1 VREAYSLYV
10 ERAIE
15 DANEADGPLSA
26 ACCGG
31 ILDLAMTKDAAE
43 KIEALREA
51 IHRHNYLY
59 YVEDRPEISDAEY
72 DRLLRELRAL
82 ETAHPELI
90 TSDSPTQ
97 GVGGQVGP
105 AFAPVE
111 HKGPMLSLDNALSA
125 DDLREFEARLRR
137 VLPSADFTYVC
148 EPKIDGLGVAL
159 LYTRGRFARGAT
171 RGDGRVGEDITRN
184 LGTIKVI
191 PGALTGELQRTRS
204 LEVRG
209 EVFMPR
215 EAFAKLNA
223 SLEEAGQPTFANP
236 RNAAAGAVRQKDPA
250 ITASRPLDILLYH
263 VSHREPGEFASQWE
277 ALEALKA
284 AGFPVNPRSKRCRD
298 IAAVIAYCERLEAER
313 DALEYD
319 ADGIVV
325 KVDSLEQ
332 QRRLGATAHHPRWAI
347 AFKFAARQATTR
359 VLDIVINV
367 GKTGA
372 LTPTASLEPVELAG
386 VTVSNVSLHNED
398 EVARKD
404 VRIGDTVLIER
415 AGDVIPYLVQVVT
428 SRRLRGA
435 RPFHMPRTCPACG
448 APAER
453 PEGEAIWRCTNVACP
468 AQLKERLF
476 HWGGRRAMD
485 IEHLGEIVINQLVD
499 REMVRDF
506 GDLYELDIEQLAG
519 LERMAEK
526 SATNLAEAIQASKGR
541 GLSRVL
547 NGLGIRMVGERAAQ
561 LLAAR
566 FGSMERLEK
575 ATEDEINEIPGIGP
589 KIAESV
595 RHFFQDERN
604 RKIVRHLRE
613 VGLDLSEKGVS
624 DKPGP
629 LTGKTLVL
637 TGGLRGMTRDE
648 AKDTI
653 LRLGGRVTGTVSRKT
668 DYIVVGEDPGS
679 KADDAARLGVT
690 VLDEAQFLSLIG
702 RSQ

>member
-1 VREAYSLYV
+1 MK
-10 ERAIE
+10 
-15 DANEADGPLSA
+15 P
-26 ACCGG
+26 
-31 ILDLAMTKDAAE
+31 AMNKDAAE
-43 KIEALREA
+43 RIEALREA

-59 YVEDRPEISDAEY
+59 YVEDRPEISDADY

-82 ETAHPELI
+82 EEEHPELI
-90 TSDSPTQ
+90 TPDSPTQ
-97 GVGGQVGP
+97 AVGGHIAE

-137 VLPSADFTYVC
+137 ALPNAHFEYVC

-171 RGDGRVGEDITRN
+171 RGDGRVGEDITQN
-184 LGTIKVI
+184 LRTIKMI
-191 PGALTGELQRTRS
+191 PGSLTGELARAKT

-209 EVFMPR
+209 EAFMPR
-215 EAFAKLNA
+215 EAFARLNA
-223 SLEEAGQPTFANP
+223 RLEEAGQTTFANP
-236 RNAAAGAVRQKDPA
+236 RNAAAGAVRQKDPTV
-250 ITASRPLDILLYH
+250 TAARPLDIFLYH
-263 VSHREPGEFASQWE
+263 VSHREPGEFESHWE
-277 ALEALKA
+277 ALEAMTA

-298 IAAVIAYCERLEAER
+298 IDAVLAYCERLEGER
-313 DALEYD
+313 DELGYD
-319 ADGIVV
+319 ADGVVV
-325 KVDSLEQ
+325 KVNSLEQ

-359 VLDIVINV
+359 VVDITINV

-398 EVARKD
+398 EVKRKD
-404 VRIGDTVLIER
+404 IRIGDTVLIER

-428 SRRLRGA
+428 SKRPPDA
-435 RPFHMPRTCPACG
+435 RPFRMPRKCPACG

-453 PEGEAIWRCTNVACP
+453 PEGEAIWRCTNIACP

-476 HWGGRRAMD
+476 HWGSRRAMD
-485 IEHLGEIVINQLVD
+485 IEHLGEVVIEQLVD

-506 GDLYELDIEQLAG
+506 GDLYELDVEQLAG

-526 SATNLAEAIQASKGR
+526 SAINLVEAIQASKAR

-566 FGSMERLEK
+566 FGTMDRLEK
-575 ATEDEINEIPGIGP
+575 ASADEINEIPGVGP

-595 RHFFQDERN
+595 ARFFHEERN
-604 RKIVRHLRE
+604 RKTIRHLRE
-613 VGLDLSEKGVS
+613 VGLDLTEKGVS

-637 TGGLRGMTRDE
+637 TGGLKRLTRDE
-648 AKDTI
+648 AKDAI
-653 LRLGGRVTGTVSRKT
+653 LRLGGRVTGTVSKKT
-668 DYIVVGEDPGS
+668 DYVVVGEDPGS
-679 KADDAARLGVT
+679 KADDARRLGVT
-690 VLDEAQFLSLIG
+690 MLDEAQFLQVIG
-702 RSQ
+702 RT